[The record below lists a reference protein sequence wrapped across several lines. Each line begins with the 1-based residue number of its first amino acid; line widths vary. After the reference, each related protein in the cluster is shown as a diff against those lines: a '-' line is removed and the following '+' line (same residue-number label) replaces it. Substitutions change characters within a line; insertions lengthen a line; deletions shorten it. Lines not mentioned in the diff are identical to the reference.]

1 MKSRVATTSHPCWN
15 NEEGSDCRI
24 SEKSTSQSSYKTNI
38 TVMMADASTNA
49 GNGSSSEVWDL
60 LCKHRSKIIE
70 SLKSDVERLIR
81 FLFQEE
87 VLADEENDTIGQEV
101 TLEEKASTLLSLLQ
115 TKGNADFLKFCQA
128 LNAFGKESIVALL
141 KGTAAGDI
149 FNPIQNVTRPV
160 KQFFMTSDF
169 IAVEQAVQINHAYT
183 YTDKPVTVLHGPS
196 GSGKTQICR
205 SLEEKFLQHYSTA
218 VAWTLDGRNQDRFL
232 KSKLNLL
239 KALKVDLDNTSI
251 VDKCLQK
258 AFLRRETPVFLV
270 VEDLED
276 GSMVTQDLIP
286 LTMQFRMVIITHKDP
301 DHLQLPEEVHSRSS
315 YTKINGFQ
323 GGEELERFLKERL
336 PQHEYQFERKDV
348 QGLNDLFN
356 GNPLAL
362 AIVAEYICRNR
373 ISPGNCID
381 MMKYERMAKRIQRS
395 SKKEWLHQH
404 YDKFEKGKLH
414 PAIQVAVDKLARQE
428 QVATGPEET
437 SFPSP
442 QESTV
447 PSTHV
452 PSSEIAGQQEQEEQ
466 PAEEPEPAR
475 EASAPSSSGT
485 GVKPSV
491 GRKPSRE
498 TTGEL
503 QEKQSA
509 CQEHGNTMVSQQP
522 NEEVNHDSPCNRQD
536 HPKEKIKSIGDSCAS
551 SQNTHMQA
559 ETEGEEPPSTI
570 KDQPTQQGSLQDGMK
585 IQGALY
591 GKKEGKEQHLAQQLH
606 PARETSSPES
616 SEGISS
622 RRGEKKPSR
631 RGIHGAV
638 AEGRNTKKKRLGNT
652 RHQPGNSKSKMKRSA
667 VSDKEQVDDMAY
679 EATAQPTQ
687 EKETKKHSASAMMQT
702 PQKRRKEKKNSK
714 HPRGFDE
721 HVNRMSASRQDR
733 KSKEGSEHNRINGM
747 RTYSAKSE
755 EGKRISATSSQ
766 EGDIMKHS
774 KNDTV
779 CSSTGK
785 VNTKPDSLVQK
796 PLSKLQ
802 TLRQKQ
808 SEDTVSVNE
817 NYSKTLRARGVGP
830 SAPRSHTVEEGGD
843 DIQGDNSFRETKCE
857 RESNADKR
865 NVPPDKEIP
874 PTTKVSDS
882 PPTSISDNK
891 GTGTFPKSFGYFQG
905 DRDKSYDELQ
915 FSRPPEERD
924 KLVDES
930 SNPDSTESPD
940 DVKGVK
946 KDASTSTEN
955 GHLIVEPKDDPVL
968 VEYPPSG
975 PPALIH
981 LETESHPRCNLTDVS
996 VRTDL
1001 YHPEGE
1007 ESPGIY
1013 YDVTGAGDVQYGQTG
1028 PVYAVPYTSLGEQA
1042 PIIHGP
1048 AGIIPYWLP
1057 EWMIGA
1063 CGTEDVEERNLY
1075 LGAAE
1080 AVGLSG
1086 RQPNDGDDQQC
1097 QLLNGTDH
1105 PEDFDVDSLQE
1116 SLFLEANNW
1125 VVPQPQP
1132 PELNEPDPVF
1142 VKVLNTAG
1150 QIVTEVRIIV
1160 STYVEDLALYVAEQV
1175 FANQPLVGFTLR
1187 WQGGF
1192 NIQPLTLLQ
1201 QDVTL
1206 QVHHAPDEDQTWV
1219 GGVEHLMMVLKGD
1232 KDEVNQQTKGGVTM
1246 ASQQETGNG
1255 SPKNDQSMQVSQA
1268 PQLGAQESGTD
1279 TSVTMGLDKDYK
1291 PDEMDPK
1298 SSVAQPKMSIT
1309 KEEKLIS
1316 LRQKSEA
1323 EIEYVHLPIEDPT
1336 EEPPNKEDMPVPL
1349 DEPCGSKH
1357 QQSSADFEK
1366 KLEGSESTDC
1376 PSTPT
1381 DKDVEESQ
1389 AEDWKDTTKYKDRK
1403 ETIEHEDGKENTE
1416 HTGGNEI
1423 TQHKD
1428 DEENKEVEERFSG
1441 GLACEVEGSATRNTT
1456 GSDEE
1461 VETVP
1466 GPSPCDDVSSQ
1477 EDSLPVSIEEQAP
1490 SLTKENDFSSSK
1502 GRVVNASVQT
1512 EEETTLLH
1520 KETQASAEAEI
1531 VTEHLP
1537 AKEDDA
1543 VGSEDTT
1550 EKATADQTTKKEEK
1564 VVPREVPK
1572 SYAEVLKSGD
1582 ISVPSSPPKQQ
1593 KGSHLKEKKKSAG
1606 HSSPK
1611 VKKFNLKAK
1620 QRPQMSPPPTAPT
1633 RSSAPQQTLDEEGFQ
1648 VVKYRRSTK
1657 ESLLSKSTRAEIG
1670 QKEKKVDSND
1680 VNPFSVLMVNAENLQ
1695 ESENISDIDDNAV
1708 SDTEEPGRK
1717 ELGESRSA
1725 TRMTRGQKKR
1735 EKRKSAQRKK
1745 KNISR
1750 EEERQTRSRRKPSS
1764 STIGTG
1770 GTPSLQGS
1778 APRQQMDEL
1787 RKEESAG
1794 CDETS
1799 GILTMEP

>member
-1 MKSRVATTSHPCWN
+1 
-15 NEEGSDCRI
+15 
-24 SEKSTSQSSYKTNI
+24 
-38 TVMMADASTNA
+38 MMADASANA

-60 LCKHRSKIIE
+60 LCKHRSEIIE

-169 IAVEQAVQINHAYT
+169 IAVEQAVQIDRAYT

-205 SLEEKFLQHYSTA
+205 SLEEKFLRHYPTA

-232 KSKLNLL
+232 KSKLSLL

-258 AFLRRETPVFLV
+258 AFLRRETLVFLV

-276 GSMVTQDLIP
+276 GSMVTRDLIP

-315 YTKINGFQ
+315 YAKINGFQ
-323 GGEELERFLKERL
+323 GGEELECFLKERL
-336 PQHEYQFERKDV
+336 PQHEYQFESKDA
-348 QGLNDLFN
+348 QGLNDLFE

-362 AIVAEYICRNR
+362 AIVAEYIRRNR
-373 ISPGNCID
+373 ISPGNCIA
-381 MMKYERMAKRIQRS
+381 MMKDERTAKRIQRT

-414 PAIQVAVDKLARQE
+414 PAIQAAVDKLARQE
-428 QVATGPEET
+428 QVATGAGET

-447 PSTHV
+447 PSAHV
-452 PSSEIAGQQEQEEQ
+452 PSSEITDQQEQEQQ
-466 PAEEPEPAR
+466 PAEELEPAR
-475 EASAPSSSGT
+475 EASAPSSNGT
-485 GVKPSV
+485 GVKPRD

-503 QEKQSA
+503 QEKQPA
-509 CQEHGNTMVSQQP
+509 CQEHGNAVVNQQP
-522 NEEVNHDSPCNRQD
+522 NEEVNHGSSCQD
-536 HPKEKIKSIGDSCAS
+536 HPKEKVKTVGDSCAS

-559 ETEGEEPPSTI
+559 ETEGEETPSTI
-570 KDQPTQQGSLQDGMK
+570 EDQPTQQGSLQDGMK
-585 IQGALY
+585 MQGALY
-591 GKKEGKEQHLAQQLH
+591 GQMEDTEQHLAQKLH

-616 SEGISS
+616 SERISGRCS
-622 RRGEKKPSR
+622 EKKPSS
-631 RGIHGAV
+631 RGIRGTA
-638 AEGRNTKKKRLGNT
+638 AEGSNTKKKRPGNT
-652 RHQPGNSKSKMKRSA
+652 GYQPGNSKSKGSA
-667 VSDKEQVDDMAY
+667 VSDTDKEPVDDMAY
-679 EATAQPTQ
+679 KATAQPTQ
-687 EKETKKHSASAMMQT
+687 KKEIKKHYSASAIMQT
-702 PQKRRKEKKNSK
+702 PQNRRKAKKNSK

-891 GTGTFPKSFGYFQG
+891 VTGTIPKSFGYFQG

-981 LETESHPRCNLTDVS
+981 LETESHQRCNLTDVS

-1007 ESPGIY
+1007 ESPGSFASTNSSLQKSVVNNY
-1013 YDVTGAGDVQYGQTG
+1013 DKGLKLYDVTGAGDVQYGQTG

-1063 CGTEDVEERNLY
+1063 CGAEEVEERNLY
-1075 LGAAE
+1075 LGAAG
-1080 AVGLSG
+1080 AVGLPG
-1086 RQPNDGDDQQC
+1086 RQPNNGDDQQC

-1105 PEDFDVDSLQE
+1105 PEDFNVGSLQE

-1132 PELNEPDPVF
+1132 PDLNEPDPVF

-1150 QIVTEVRIIV
+1150 QIVTEVRIIGA
-1160 STYVEDLALYVAEQV
+1160 TYVEDLALYVAEQV

-1219 GGVEHLMMVLKGD
+1219 WR
-1232 KDEVNQQTKGGVTM
+1232 
-1246 ASQQETGNG
+1246 
-1255 SPKNDQSMQVSQA
+1255 
-1268 PQLGAQESGTD
+1268 
-1279 TSVTMGLDKDYK
+1279 
-1291 PDEMDPK
+1291 
-1298 SSVAQPKMSIT
+1298 I
-1309 KEEKLIS
+1309 I
-1316 LRQKSEA
+1316 
-1323 EIEYVHLPIEDPT
+1323 
-1336 EEPPNKEDMPVPL
+1336 
-1349 DEPCGSKH
+1349 
-1357 QQSSADFEK
+1357 
-1366 KLEGSESTDC
+1366 
-1376 PSTPT
+1376 
-1381 DKDVEESQ
+1381 
-1389 AEDWKDTTKYKDRK
+1389 
-1403 ETIEHEDGKENTE
+1403 
-1416 HTGGNEI
+1416 
-1423 TQHKD
+1423 
-1428 DEENKEVEERFSG
+1428 
-1441 GLACEVEGSATRNTT
+1441 
-1456 GSDEE
+1456 
-1461 VETVP
+1461 
-1466 GPSPCDDVSSQ
+1466 PSP
-1477 EDSLPVSIEEQAP
+1477 
-1490 SLTKENDFSSSK
+1490 
-1502 GRVVNASVQT
+1502 
-1512 EEETTLLH
+1512 
-1520 KETQASAEAEI
+1520 
-1531 VTEHLP
+1531 
-1537 AKEDDA
+1537 
-1543 VGSEDTT
+1543 
-1550 EKATADQTTKKEEK
+1550 
-1564 VVPREVPK
+1564 
-1572 SYAEVLKSGD
+1572 
-1582 ISVPSSPPKQQ
+1582 
-1593 KGSHLKEKKKSAG
+1593 
-1606 HSSPK
+1606 
-1611 VKKFNLKAK
+1611 
-1620 QRPQMSPPPTAPT
+1620 
-1633 RSSAPQQTLDEEGFQ
+1633 
-1648 VVKYRRSTK
+1648 
-1657 ESLLSKSTRAEIG
+1657 
-1670 QKEKKVDSND
+1670 
-1680 VNPFSVLMVNAENLQ
+1680 
-1695 ESENISDIDDNAV
+1695 
-1708 SDTEEPGRK
+1708 
-1717 ELGESRSA
+1717 
-1725 TRMTRGQKKR
+1725 
-1735 EKRKSAQRKK
+1735 
-1745 KNISR
+1745 
-1750 EEERQTRSRRKPSS
+1750 
-1764 STIGTG
+1764 
-1770 GTPSLQGS
+1770 
-1778 APRQQMDEL
+1778 
-1787 RKEESAG
+1787 
-1794 CDETS
+1794 
-1799 GILTMEP
+1799 